1 MRTGQERLVANEQNS
16 ESGHRSGNFSGH
28 RSGHH
33 IDRPILRGAVNFP
46 VMMAPMVGLSHV
58 ALRSVVREYLPP
70 CAVTTWPTE
79 MLNSRR
85 LPHENFNLVPEVLR
99 SDDETHLVP
108 QILGNEEE
116 PIRLSVERLEKEWR
130 ASGIDINMG
139 CPVKKALSHN
149 YGVSLM
155 GDSAYAAEVVRMTVR
170 STSLPIS
177 VKLRAGSKTPVPRK
191 PDSRVGAW
199 PAPTIKEEVDGVD
212 FLLKF
217 ASGLVDAGAESLTLH
232 PRTAE
237 QKRRGFADW
246 DQIRILRE
254 NVPCAVI
261 GNGDVQTADDV
272 FRMLDETGC
281 DAVMVGRALTAR
293 PWLLWQVGRRLGW
306 PDPVGREGEKPPET
320 SEEEGREF
328 GRVVL
333 NVIDRLLQFHPPLEK
348 ANWSDEL
355 LLRKTRFFLKNSAP
369 WLLFGHGLEARA
381 SKAKTMLEA
390 RASIEDFFKVK
401 HEMGRRTDLRY

>member
-1 MRTGQERLVANEQNS
+1 MTTEQINPS
-16 ESGHRSGNFSGH
+16 L
-28 RSGHH
+28 HH
-33 IDRPILRGAVNFP
+33 LERPILRGAVNFP
-46 VMMAPMVGLSHV
+46 VMLAPMVGLSHV
-58 ALRSVVREYLPP
+58 ALRSVVREYLPNGAITP
-70 CAVTTWPTE
+70 WPTE

-85 LPHENFNLVPEVLR
+85 LPSENFELVPEVLR
-99 SDDETHLVP
+99 DPKETHLVP

-116 PIRLSVERLEKEWR
+116 PIRLSVKRLEGEWR

-155 GDSAYAAEVVRMTVR
+155 GDSAYAADVVRMTVR
-170 STSLPIS
+170 HTTLPVS
-177 VKLRAGSKTPVPRK
+177 VKLRAGSKVPSK
-191 PDSRVGAW
+191 LG
-199 PAPTIKEEVDGVD
+199 TIQEEVSGID

-237 QKRRGFADW
+237 QKRRGRADW

-254 NVPCAVI
+254 SVSTAVI

-272 FRMLDETGC
+272 FRMLEETSC

-293 PWLLWQVGRRLGW
+293 PWLLWQVGLRLGFK
-306 PDPVGREGEKPPET
+306 DPIGREGQKPPST
-320 SEEEGREF
+320 PEEEGREF

-333 NVIDRLLQFHPPLEK
+333 KVIDRLALYHPPLEK
-348 ANWSDEL
+348 AHWSDEL
-355 LLRKTRFFLKNSAP
+355 LVRKLRFFLKNAAP
-369 WLLFGHGLEARA
+369 WLQFGHELEARV
-381 SKAKTMLEA
+381 SKAKSLIEA
-390 RASIEDFFKVK
+390 RVNVANFFELS
-401 HEMGRRTDLRY
+401 HEMSSRTDLRY